1 MDKDLNLN
9 DSAPLPEGDNG
20 LGDATGSLGDLS
32 KADVRQGFS
41 TMSVPKGD
49 IVGAG
54 EEEMDEFLSIFD
66 DEPKFG
72 GFAGRP
78 EGWER

>member
-32 KADVRQGFS
+32 KADARRGFS
-41 TMSVPKGD
+41 TMSVPRGD

-54 EEEMDEFLSIFD
+54 EEETIDFYSFFD
-66 DEPKFG
+66 DGNNGG

-78 EGWER
+78 TGYER